1 VSLPSTPSSRQ
12 NLGPLLRARSVA
24 LVGISQ
30 PGRFGGQLYANLRDF
45 GYTGQI
51 YGVNPRYRSLYDQ
64 PCYPSLSDL
73 PDCPD
78 CAILAVPNGR
88 LLESFQETAAL
99 EIPAAVI
106 FASAYL
112 PPSPSPR
119 ERGEQEGGGNLQ
131 TECSTF
137 NVQRS
142 NVSLQDQ
149 LAEIASANGMAVC
162 GPNCMGFF
170 ALEER
175 LAVSG
180 YESNPAMPA
189 GNVTLISHSGSM
201 WDALLQNNRRVH
213 FNYAISSGNEMV
225 TSLADYIQ
233 FALTDPST
241 RVIGLF
247 LETVRDPQT
256 FTAALLQAA
265 ERDVPIV
272 ALKVGRS
279 ERGARLAQAHSGAL
293 AGADAAYEALFAYYG
308 VRRVKSPDELMD
320 TLELLATGMRA
331 STRTITAICDSGGE
345 RGMLV
350 DLAEAEGIEFT
361 PISEA
366 TSTRLAEILEPGLD
380 PINPLDAWGTGNDYA
395 RIFQECLQTLDSDPL
410 TGLNVFAVDL
420 THASDFSPTYV
431 EVALAA
437 QPHLTHPLTFL
448 VHLAAAAGAPQISH
462 LRQAGIPVL
471 LGTETGLRAIRHVLE
486 YSEFQR
492 QRGDAK
498 TRGGEEARTRSRGAE
513 EQGSEE
519 DFTPHASRTT
529 SLTELRQILQ
539 SAAGPLDEF
548 ASKEILRAYGMA
560 TPAEAVA
567 TSLAEAIHV
576 AEAVGYPLALKTAA
590 GEMHKSDRGGV
601 RLNVKDATA
610 LTELY
615 LEFEDHFG
623 PRVLVQQMV
632 PAGVELLLGLV
643 NDPQFGPMLALG
655 TGGIFVEILR
665 DHRLLLLPTTPAEVQ
680 EALLRLRSAALLKG
694 ARGRPA
700 ADIEAVVDAAMRL
713 AALAADLGDL
723 IAEVDINPLMAL
735 PSGAVAVDAL
745 IVPKRDT

>member
-1 VSLPSTPSSRQ
+1 MLLPSTPSPRQ

-64 PCYPSLSDL
+64 PCYPSLTDL
-73 PDCPD
+73 PNRPD
-78 CAILAVPNGR
+78 CAILAVPNER

-112 PPSPSPR
+112 KKA
-119 ERGEQEGGGNLQ
+119 EAKAEAEVKGL
-131 TECSTF
+131 TF

-149 LAEIASANGMAVC
+149 LAAIANARGMAVC

-256 FTAALLQAA
+256 FKVALLQAA

-279 ERGARLAQAHSGAL
+279 EQGARLAQAHSGAL

-331 STRTITAICDSGGE
+331 SSRTITAICDSGGE

-361 PISEA
+361 PISEV
-366 TSTRLAEILEPGLD
+366 TSARLAEILEPGLD

-448 VHLAAAAGAPQISH
+448 VHLAAAAGDNQIAR

-471 LGTETGLRAIRHVLE
+471 LGTETGLRAIRHVLD

-492 QRGDAK
+492 KRGRA
-498 TRGGEEARTRSRGAE
+498 GEQGSRGAE
-513 EQGSEE
+513 EISRLM
-519 DFTPHASRTT
+519 PHASR
-529 SLTELRQILQ
+529 LTLLIELRQLLQ

-560 TPAEAVA
+560 TPAEVVA
-567 TSLAEAIHV
+567 TSLAEAMHI

-590 GEMHKSDRGGV
+590 GELHKSDRGGV
-601 RLNVKDATA
+601 RLNLMDAAA
-610 LTELY
+610 LTEAY
-615 LEFEDHFG
+615 QDFETRFG

-632 PAGVELLLGLV
+632 PPGVELLLGLV

-655 TGGIFVEILR
+655 TGGIFVEVLR
-665 DHRLLLLPTTPAEVQ
+665 DHRLLMLPTTPADVRET
-680 EALLRLRSAALLKG
+680 LLSLRSAALLKG
-694 ARGRPA
+694 SRGRPA
-700 ADIEAVVDAAMRL
+700 ADIEAVVDTAMRL

-735 PSGAVAVDAL
+735 PNGAVAVDAL